1 MTTQTQNKTV
11 PARVAFRAAHGPAA
25 AWSPADFEGYLTAG
39 ELDRSHGLFDPKPK
53 TESTDTSTAEPKEGQ
68 R

>member
-1 MTTQTQNKTV
+1 MTTKTQTV

-25 AWSPADFEGYLTAG
+25 MWDAADIEGYLTAG
-39 ELDRSHGLFDPKPK
+39 ELDRSHGLLDPKPR
-53 TESTDTSTAEPKEGQ
+53 TENTDSRTEPKEGQ